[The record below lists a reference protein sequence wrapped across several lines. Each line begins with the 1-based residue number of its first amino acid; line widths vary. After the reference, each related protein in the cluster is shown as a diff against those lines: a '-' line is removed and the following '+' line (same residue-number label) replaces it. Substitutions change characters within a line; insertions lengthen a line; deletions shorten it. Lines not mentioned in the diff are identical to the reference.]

1 MEQLYLYQLFDRR
14 ISHDYLTVLWY
25 NKQVNKINSNENY
38 YLYYFWI
45 LEFKCDHTRLTG
57 NIIGVRVATVLNII
71 TKSEATSA
79 GISSTDI
86 TLIIKSST
94 IELVMHPARNLSK
107 DER

>member
-45 LEFKCDHTRLTG
+45 LEFKCDYTWLTG